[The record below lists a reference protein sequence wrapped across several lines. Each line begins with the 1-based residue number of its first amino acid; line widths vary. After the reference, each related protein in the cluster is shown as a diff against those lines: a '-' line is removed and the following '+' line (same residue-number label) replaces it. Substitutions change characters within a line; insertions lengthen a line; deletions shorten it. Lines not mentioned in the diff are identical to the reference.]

1 MKFVVLI
8 VVALIMIVM
17 IKFKLIVSMMII
29 MSGLSIEVSLVVVRT
44 AMVGLSNRCMGRLCM
59 RGPAVH
65 RGSLIVVSDANLVL
79 FNDDLRS
86 FFLRINVMRV
96 VVNFVMNR
104 LEMGVIVMDVFPM
117 GRLEVL
123 VLLCSMM
130 IITNLRVMVAVSG
143 MCTSVMRVMGSMRV
157 RVMLSAVVVVVDG
170 VVGDLVMGSNRLELG
185 DDRRWDLLNDGMVL
199 SGVMI
204 FEITMVYINVNVMVI
219 VVGIMVHCVGKL
231 MLIKVSILI
240 IVWRIMIHMGIMMVI
255 KVDMVSIIVSIF
267 MVHDRSNIL
276 VSMDELWM
284 EIAGMVRVKSVMIF
298 AIKRE
303 RLICEAVMVNRV
315 MCLRLNRVQKVIID
329 GTDVV
334 L

>member
-29 MSGLSIEVSLVVVRT
+29 MSGLSVEVSFVVVRT
-44 AMVGLSNRCMGRLCM
+44 AMVGLGNRCMGRLCM

-65 RGSLIVVSDANLVL
+65 RGSLIVVSGANLVL

-123 VLLCSMM
+123 VLLSSMM
-130 IITNLRVMVAVSG
+130 IMTNLRVMVAVSG
-143 MCTSVMRVMGSMRV
+143 MCISVMRVMGSMLV
-157 RVMLSAVVVVVDG
+157 RVMLSAVMVVVDG
-170 VVGDLVMGSNRLELG
+170 VVGDLVMGSNRLEFC
-185 DDRRWDLLNDGMVL
+185 DDRRWDLLNYGMVL
-199 SGVMI
+199 SGVLI
-204 FEITMVYINVNVMVI
+204 IEITMVYINVNVMVI
-219 VVGIMVHCVGKL
+219 VVGIMVHCVSKL

-240 IVWRIMIHMGIMMVI
+240 IVWGIMIHMGIMMV
-255 KVDMVSIIVSIF
+255 SIVVSIF

-284 EIAGMVRVKSVMIF
+284 EIAGMIRVKSVMIF

-303 RLICEAVMVNRV
+303 RLISEAVMVNRV
-315 MCLRLNRVQKVIID
+315 VSLRLDRVQKVIIY
-329 GTDVV
+329 GTDIV